1 MKKDLKRG
9 IMRAAGVLLAMVL
22 MITAA
27 GYSAAPVYA
36 GGDGE
41 DEPNIIWQADDLWL
55 LPDAIAFPAI
65 YFDKPVNNVNLY
77 FWSQSLNDW
86 DWHQTCTKGDTNGMM
101 WYGEVDPQYWAED
114 YITLR
119 FAASFDGGVLY
130 SEEFTI
136 EWTDYYG
143 SERIA
148 GSNRYETAQKIAY
161 TRRLITGGAL
171 SKYPNVIIACGTN
184 FADALGG
191 AYLAECFDAPI
202 LLVNNNQDVIDEVVM
217 EIMSNLA
224 DGGKIF
230 ILGGE
235 GAVSGE
241 MEKRL
246 AAGGFSASQIVRF
259 AGKNR
264 YDTNLQILKYCEVYR
279 LDILV
284 CSGKDFPD
292 ALSASAV
299 GLPILL
305 VGDSISEEDFETIGS
320 MKGTSFTIIGGP
332 GAVSEKVE
340 KQLKDRMGAE
350 NVGRIAGDN
359 RYQTSVKVASQFFAD
374 KQRFYITL
382 AYGRNFPDGL
392 AGGPLCL
399 ALRPGA
405 PLILA
410 DNTHYLDAENAA
422 AEVGA
427 RFAFVLGG
435 ETLISDEVADRI
447 LHHPDLS

>member
-1 MKKDLKRG
+1 MKKRMKRFAG
-9 IMRAAGVLLAMVL
+9 ILLALLLLISV
-22 MITAA
+22 A
-27 GYSAAPVYA
+27 GASSAPVYA

-41 DEPNIIWQADDLWL
+41 DEPGIIWQTSDLWL
-55 LPDAIAFPAI
+55 LPGSIAYPAI

-77 FWSQSLNDW
+77 FWSHADDDW
-86 DWHQTCTKGDTNGMM
+86 VWHQTCVKLDTSGDA
-101 WYGEVDPQYWAED
+101 WYGEVNPEFWAED

-119 FAASFDGGVLY
+119 FAAAFDGGVVY
-130 SEEFTI
+130 SKEFTV

-143 SERIA
+143 FERIA
-148 GSNRYETAQKIAY
+148 GSNRYETAQKISD
-161 TRRLITGGAL
+161 TRRLVTGGL
-171 SKYPNVIIACGTN
+171 MSKYDNVIIACGTN

-224 DGGKIF
+224 DDGKIF

-235 GAVSGE
+235 GAVSGD

-305 VGDSISEEDFETIGS
+305 VGDSISDEDFETIGS